1 MKSRRTH
8 TTVATATALAAH
20 LFCSRE
26 AITRLEKQHVLER
39 LPDGGYDLD
48 DCRRRVLEH
57 LRQRKLPGA
66 DRARWEKAKA
76 EREELRVR
84 RECHDLVKR
93 SDFEEGIDAMAYVV
107 LKHLAPLPSRLGGR
121 DLAER
126 KRVDAE
132 LRIAQQGMSDELKA
146 MAEKMEET
154 GKAV

>member
-1 MKSRRTH
+1 MKSSKTH

-26 AITRLEKQHVLER
+26 AITRFEKQHILER

-57 LRQRKLPGA
+57 LRQRKPVGE
-66 DRARWEKAKA
+66 DRRRFERARA
-76 EREELRVR
+76 EREELRIR

-93 SDFEEGIDAMAYVV
+93 SDFEEGIDAVAYVV

-126 KRVDAE
+126 KRVEAE
-132 LRIAQQGMSDELKA
+132 VRIAQQGMSDEIKA
-146 MAEKMEET
+146 MGEKMAET